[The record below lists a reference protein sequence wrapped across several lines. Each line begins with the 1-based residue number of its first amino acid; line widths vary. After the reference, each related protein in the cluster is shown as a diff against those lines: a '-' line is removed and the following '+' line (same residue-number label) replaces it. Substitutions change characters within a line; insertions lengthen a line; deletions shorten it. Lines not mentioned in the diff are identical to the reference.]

1 MKLSTEEN
9 TKKAIVNH
17 EYGSLLV
24 FGSTGGMGRQL
35 VNQALER
42 GHTVTAFARD
52 ATKVDIKHDNL
63 QVAQGDAMDPAS
75 VETAVRGHEAV
86 LCSLGAGL
94 KRNLIRSEGT
104 RNIINAME
112 KAGVRRFICQST
124 LGAGDSRGNLN
135 FWWKYIMFGL
145 LLRPMHADHERQES
159 YVKQSDL
166 DWTIVRPGSFTDGEP
181 TGQYRHGFPAA
192 DKTTK
197 LKISRADVADFMLKQ
212 LTDDTYLHKTPGL
225 SY

>member
-17 EYGSLLV
+17 ECGSLLV

-112 KAGVRRFICQST
+112 KAVNQYHASHIGPGCVRCGTHAMVPGRGAHRSRAARKADELRSPSPNST
-124 LGAGDSRGNLN
+124 RDQP
-135 FWWKYIMFGL
+135 W
-145 LLRPMHADHERQES
+145 
-159 YVKQSDL
+159 
-166 DWTIVRPGSFTDGEP
+166 SFT
-181 TGQYRHGFPAA
+181 A
-192 DKTTK
+192 
-197 LKISRADVADFMLKQ
+197 S
-212 LTDDTYLHKTPGL
+212 
-225 SY
+225 